1 MKTDPHVTPAVAPEA
16 ELSEIRVLAV
26 DDDPDVLD
34 LFAGALAKESVR
46 LITATS
52 AEEGL
57 RIFAEEE
64 PHIVI
69 LDRILP
75 DMDGMEILEK
85 MMERDPGVEVV
96 MITGAYTAD
105 SAVQAIRL
113 GAADYL
119 PKPVSIEKLRTT
131 IRNLAE
137 GARERHS
144 VHSYEKGLIN
154 AFSFHGMVGR
164 SPMMLDIFAT
174 LRRIAPHY
182 RSALIT
188 GETGTGKELVARA
201 LHELSPVAKG
211 PFVVCN
217 ASAIV
222 ETLFESELFGHVKGA
237 FTGAVSDR
245 IGMFEAAN
253 KGTIFLDE
261 IGEMPLTT
269 QAKLLRVLQ
278 NHEVQ
283 RVGSPTARKIDVR
296 VIAATNRS
304 LPVHIENKQFR
315 EDLYYRLSMVEVALP
330 SLRERKEDLP
340 LLQRHFIESFAQ
352 QYGKQIRGITRRA
365 QTMLS
370 RYHWPGNIREMENV
384 IGNACMHTDGS
395 YVDVQHFPER
405 LRNRPEQAAEPASG
419 EMITLDDAIY
429 RHVKMVVDKLNGNK
443 LRAAEVLK
451 ISRSTLYRIL
461 GDKVA
466 GEKDSEAA
474 V

>member
-1 MKTDPHVTPAVAPEA
+1 MISGNYTP
-16 ELSEIRVLAV
+16 
-26 DDDPDVLD
+26 
-34 LFAGALAKESVR
+34 
-46 LITATS
+46 
-52 AEEGL
+52 
-57 RIFAEEE
+57 
-64 PHIVI
+64 
-69 LDRILP
+69 
-75 DMDGMEILEK
+75 
-85 MMERDPGVEVV
+85 
-96 MITGAYTAD
+96 D

-131 IRNLAE
+131 IRKLADS
-137 GARERHS
+137 ARERQN
-144 VHSYEKGLIN
+144 VLSYEKGLIS
-154 AFSFHGMVGR
+154 AFRFHGMVGR

-201 LHELSPVAKG
+201 LHELSPVANG

-269 QAKLLRVLQ
+269 QAKLLRTLQ

-283 RVGSPTARKIDVR
+283 RVGSPIAKKIDVR

-304 LPVHIENKQFR
+304 LPTQIESKLFR
-315 EDLYYRLSMVEVALP
+315 EDLYYRLSMVEVSLP

-352 QYGKQIRGITRRA
+352 QYGKPIRGITRRA
-365 QTMLS
+365 QALPLS
-370 RYHWPGNIREMENV
+370 LAR
-384 IGNACMHTDGS
+384 
-395 YVDVQHFPER
+395 QHP
-405 LRNRPEQAAEPASG
+405 
-419 EMITLDDAIY
+419 
-429 RHVKMVVDKLNGNK
+429 
-443 LRAAEVLK
+443 
-451 ISRSTLYRIL
+451 
-461 GDKVA
+461 
-466 GEKDSEAA
+466 
-474 V
+474 

>member
-1 MKTDPHVTPAVAPEA
+1 MKTDLDTAAPDSLKPKTPN
-16 ELSEIRVLAV
+16 IKVLAV
-26 DDDPDVLD
+26 DDDPDVLELFSSILANEPID
-34 LFAGALAKESVR
+34 LIQAQN
-46 LITATS
+46 ATD
-52 AEEGL
+52 GL
-57 RIFAEEE
+57 RLFGEFE
-64 PHIVI
+64 PQIVI
-69 LDRILP
+69 LDQMLP
-75 DMDGMEILEK
+75 GMTGMELLETIVA
-85 MMERDPGVEVV
+85 RDPGVDVV
-96 MITGAYTAD
+96 MITGAYTPD

-119 PKPVSIEKLRTT
+119 PKPVSVEKLRGT
-131 IRNLAE
+131 IRKLAE
-137 GARERHS
+137 VARERQS
-144 VHSYEKGLIN
+144 VYSYEQGLVS
-154 AFSFHGMVGR
+154 AFQFQGMVGR
-164 SPMMLDIFAT
+164 SPMMLEVFGT
-174 LRRIAPHY
+174 LRRVAPHY

-201 LHELSPVAKG
+201 LHQLSPVANG
-211 PFVVCN
+211 PFIVCN

-253 KGTIFLDE
+253 KGTLFLDE

-283 RVGSPTARKIDVR
+283 RVGSPVAKKIDVR

-304 LPVHIENKQFR
+304 LPAQIETKQFR
-315 EDLYYRLSMVEVALP
+315 QDLFYRLSMVEIALP

-340 LLQRHFIESFAQ
+340 LLQRHFVEAFSR
-352 QYGKQIRGITRRA
+352 QYGKQLRGITRRA
-365 QTMLS
+365 QAVLS

-384 IGNACMHTDGS
+384 LGNACMHGGS
-395 YVDVQHFPER
+395 YVDVQHLPDR
-405 LRNRPEQAAEPASG
+405 IRNRAPSAAEPAGG
-419 EMITLDDAIY
+419 EMATLDDAIY

-461 GDKVA
+461 GDK
-466 GEKDSEAA
+466 EAETTTA
-474 V
+474 E